1 MTRSDFM
8 LHIHRLNLLLPK
20 GQRCVFS
27 KWRVPWNYV
36 FSPFKNLY
44 LTVRFINNWIC
55 WKDCSFGSV
64 RKRSVELSKYEFEYI
79 KAEQT
84 IIKIKF
90 IFLSIYLFWIF
101 FQCLK
106 ILHKPVRKTMVPLP
120 LEHNKNIKP
129 KAGFRI
135 TVLGYDP
142 SFTGTKG
149 TEQNYL
155 TLNRLGGLN
164 LCTAWGR
171 GVFCAPPPLEKSL
184 RE

>member
-1 MTRSDFM
+1 MTRPDFM

-20 GQRCVFS
+20 EQRCVFS

-106 ILHKPVRKTMVPLP
+106 ICINLWGKLWFPSPWNTIKISSQRLGSVSRSWGTILLSQARK
-120 LEHNKNIKP
+120 
-129 KAGFRI
+129 
-135 TVLGYDP
+135 
-142 SFTGTKG
+142 
-149 TEQNYL
+149 EQNR
-155 TLNRLGGLN
+155 T
-164 LCTAWGR
+164 T
-171 GVFCAPPPLEKSL
+171 
-184 RE
+184 